1 MGEAFTEGLDR
12 AGWLRRLW
20 DDAGRRARAQGFD
33 LPDFE
38 ELWSKGMVTVP
49 PPPSGRPRVL
59 LSSFRADPEGSPLTT
74 PSGRLELGSDVL
86 AAFDLP
92 DCPATPTWLEPA
104 EWLGAPA
111 AARFPLHLLSHQ
123 PAGRLHSQLDFG
135 RTSQRGK
142 VAGREALRISPG
154 DAAARGIAD
163 GDVVRVFND
172 RGACLAGALLDE
184 GIMAGVVCLPTGAW
198 FDPLDPDDPSSLEL
212 SGNPNVLTDDRP
224 ASQLSQAPAPQ
235 SCLVEV
241 ERWPTGPGDPPP
253 PPSRAYEPPRFV
265 AAPAA
270 STLRRHGHP

>member
-1 MGEAFTEGLDR
+1 M
-12 AGWLRRLW
+12 
-20 DDAGRRARAQGFD
+20 
-33 LPDFE
+33 
-38 ELWSKGMVTVP
+38 
-49 PPPSGRPRVL
+49 
-59 LSSFRADPEGSPLTT
+59 
-74 PSGRLELGSDVL
+74 
-86 AAFDLP
+86 
-92 DCPATPTWLEPA
+92 
-104 EWLGAPA
+104 
-111 AARFPLHLLSHQ
+111 
-123 PAGRLHSQLDFG
+123 
-135 RTSQRGK
+135 
-142 VAGREALRISPG
+142 AGREALRISPG

-270 STLRRHGHP
+270 STLRRHGNP